1 MPRAKPPELASDR
14 TRAGRATTR
23 RLRTGRFQETA
34 ANLAKMAFN
43 DSSTW
48 PELAD
53 QVDKKSLSH
62 TAHVAVMTYASEMF
76 SWYAG
81 NLEADVYF
89 CPERH
94 ATYFGSFYMKDIPAM
109 GNPNFSI
116 STSLTGDSGEAFL
129 AALSEPQ
136 RQLVTQLV
144 ERQRADLAEIVN
156 TRRATATATELRRF
170 LAEGSVDM
178 NAIVYNPTLDQIVLR
193 LGTDGHYGL
202 AALLVVG
209 PTRSSQ

>member
-62 TAHVAVMTYASEMF
+62 TAHVAVMTCVRNIC
-76 SWYAG
+76 WY
-81 NLEADVYF
+81 
-89 CPERH
+89 
-94 ATYFGSFYMKDIPAM
+94 GSF
-109 GNPNFSI
+109 GNWDFI
-116 STSLTGDSGEAFL
+116 W
-129 AALSEPQ
+129 
-136 RQLVTQLV
+136 
-144 ERQRADLAEIVN
+144 I
-156 TRRATATATELRRF
+156 
-170 LAEGSVDM
+170 
-178 NAIVYNPTLDQIVLR
+178 Y
-193 LGTDGHYGL
+193 
-202 AALLVVG
+202 
-209 PTRSSQ
+209 RS